1 MSNLKQRAGKT
12 LEASKEVL
20 TRKEYLPIF
29 LGVVFLFQ
37 AVFMVAMQDIS
48 LNSSPAYGF
57 QAVQDLTIMFEQRA
71 PFQYEPV
78 AQLDIGLV
86 NILISP
92 LNIALGLLLATL
104 TGLNMVFAYISWRQP
119 DICTANKSS
128 GFLSSVPA
136 LLAGSACCAPIIPI
150 LLSIQITSALLIF
163 ISILIPIA
171 TLLLIVNLIVSA
183 QQVDLE
189 KLRSS

>member
-1 MSNLKQRAGKT
+1 MSDLKQRTRKALK
-12 LEASKEVL
+12 ASKEVL
-20 TRKEYLPIF
+20 TSREYLPIF

-48 LNSSPAYGF
+48 LNSGSSYGF
-57 QAVQDLTIMFEQRA
+57 QVVQDLTIMFEQRA

-92 LNIALGLLLATL
+92 INIGLGLLLAVL
-104 TGLNMVFAYISWRQP
+104 TGLNIVFAYISWRQP
-119 DICTANKSS
+119 DVCKVNKST
-128 GFLSSVPA
+128 GLLSSVPA
-136 LLAGSACCAPIIPI
+136 LLAGSACCAPLIP
-150 LLSIQITSALLIF
+150 LLLGIQITSALLIF

-171 TLLLIVNLIVSA
+171 ILLLVVNLIVA
-183 QQVDLE
+183 AGQVDLE
-189 KLRSS
+189 KLESR

>member
-1 MSNLKQRAGKT
+1 MSDLQQRTRKALK
-12 LEASKEVL
+12 ASKEVL
-20 TRKEYLPIF
+20 TSREYLPIF

-48 LNSSPAYGF
+48 LNSGSSYGF
-57 QAVQDLTIMFEQRA
+57 QVVQDLTIMFEQRA

-92 LNIALGLLLATL
+92 INIGLGLLLAVL
-104 TGLNMVFAYISWRQP
+104 TGLNIVFAYISWRQP
-119 DICTANKSS
+119 DVCKANKST
-128 GFLSSVPA
+128 GLLSSVPA
-136 LLAGSACCAPIIPI
+136 LLAGSACCAPVIP
-150 LLSIQITSALLIF
+150 LLLGIQITSALLIF

-171 TLLLIVNLIVSA
+171 ILLLVVNLIVA
-183 QQVDLE
+183 AGQVDLE
-189 KLRSS
+189 KLESR